1 MNRDKLYLL
10 NLYVYFIVYVRNDS
24 WYSSMKDYEDWVWNM
39 LEFTPLL
46 LKGAVFRKMLKFS
59 KIQVAFEHKGS
70 MDYVS

>member
-1 MNRDKLYLL
+1 
-10 NLYVYFIVYVRNDS
+10 
-24 WYSSMKDYEDWVWNM
+24 M